1 MGEYKLREVFTTYF
15 KAVKIIIEKYPV
27 VFISHSINSIYS
39 ALIPYVYLY
48 ISALLIN
55 ELTLKHIDIIWKL
68 IFVTLSVTF
77 ILGVIG
83 IVLKHWENYTYSV
96 FTIDK
101 EMILTN
107 KMFEFKFKDMDSSYT
122 YDLLSQ
128 IHTNEQFAGYGL
140 AKIIQIFKNIIAAM
154 TKIIGAVVLCWSFFT
169 VQVTNESFSFL
180 NSPVIAVAI
189 IGIMILIA
197 VVVPTISNRAKE
209 YWASV
214 ACKAGVANRLF
225 SFYGYLA
232 HDQKRAFDIRIYG
245 QHLLC
250 EKAYQNFNAFRP
262 GGEVA
267 NCAKGYMGILL
278 STSVAISYILTLVIY
293 IYVIAKACA
302 GAFGIDLITQYIGA
316 LTAMSGG
323 ISELL
328 AVYGDM
334 YTNTSFL
341 KPIFEFLDISVSSDE
356 GISLNNDDVR
366 SFTIEF
372 KNVYFKYP
380 NSDDWVLKDI
390 SCRIEEGKHIAIVGE
405 NGSGKT
411 TFVKLL
417 CGLYEPDRGEIL
429 LNGVNIKKYQYDSYI
444 SFISVIFQDFNLLS
458 QPIKNNI
465 AASGVVDVSRAWK
478 SAYKAGVG
486 EFINGLPLK
495 MDEFLFKDYSEDGI
509 NLSKGEEQKIAI
521 ARALY
526 KDSRYIV
533 LDEPTAVLDP
543 LSERNIYIMLGEIAK
558 SKTLIFVS
566 HRLSSCIFCD
576 DILVFEKG
584 RIVQNNKSKILLKEE
599 GKYCD
604 LWNAQAQYY
613 M

>member
-1 MGEYKLREVFTTYF
+1 MRKVFTTYF
-15 KAVKIIIEKYPV
+15 KAVKIIGKKYPF
-27 VFISHSINSIYS
+27 VFISHSINSIYNV
-39 ALIPYVYLY
+39 LIPYIYLY
-48 ISALLIN
+48 ISALLMN
-55 ELTLKHIDIIWKL
+55 ELILKHINVVWKL
-68 IFVTLSVTF
+68 IFLTLGISF

-83 IVLKHWENYTYSV
+83 TGLKHWEDYHYSV
-96 FTIDK
+96 FTTDK
-101 EMILTN
+101 EMIFTN
-107 KMFEFKFKDMDSSYT
+107 KIFEFDFKEMDSSYT

-140 AKIIQIFKNIIAAM
+140 EKIIQIFKNSIAAV
-154 TKIIGAVVLCWSFFT
+154 TKIIGAIVLCWSFFT
-169 VQVTNESFSFL
+169 VQVTDERFSFL
-180 NSPVIAVAI
+180 KHPMIAVAV
-189 IGIMILIA
+189 IGIMIVSAIA
-197 VVVPTISNRAKE
+197 VPIISNRAKG

-214 ACKAGVANRLF
+214 AGKAGIANRLF

-232 HDQKRAFDIRIYG
+232 HDQKRSLDIRIYE

-267 NCAKGYMGILL
+267 ECAKGYMGILL
-278 STSVAISYILTLVIY
+278 SVSVALSYISTLVIY
-293 IYVIAKACA
+293 LYVIAKAYA

-328 AVYGDM
+328 AVCSDM
-334 YTNTSFL
+334 YINMNFL
-341 KPIFEFLDISVSSDE
+341 QLIFKFLDIPTSVDE
-356 GISLNNDDVR
+356 GMVLQNDAVKN
-366 SFTIEF
+366 FTIEF

-380 NSDDWVLKDI
+380 NSEDWVLKDI

-417 CGLYEPDRGEIL
+417 CRLYEPDSGEIL
-429 LNGVNIKKYQYDSYI
+429 LNGVNVKKYQYDSYI
-444 SFISVIFQDFNLLS
+444 RFISVIFQDFNLLS

-465 AASGVVDVSRAWK
+465 AVSSVIDESRTWH

-486 EFINGLPLK
+486 EFIHNLPLK
-495 MDEFLFKDYSEDGI
+495 MDEFLFKDYVDEGI
-509 NLSKGEEQKIAI
+509 HLSKGEEQKIAI

-526 KDSRYIV
+526 KDAKYII
-533 LDEPTAVLDP
+533 LDEPTAALDP
-543 LSERNIYIMLGEIAK
+543 LSERDIYTMLSETAK

-576 DILVFEKG
+576 DIFVFEKG
-584 RIVQNNKSKILLKEE
+584 SIVQNNKSEILLKEE
-599 GKYCD
+599 GKYRD

-613 M
+613 K